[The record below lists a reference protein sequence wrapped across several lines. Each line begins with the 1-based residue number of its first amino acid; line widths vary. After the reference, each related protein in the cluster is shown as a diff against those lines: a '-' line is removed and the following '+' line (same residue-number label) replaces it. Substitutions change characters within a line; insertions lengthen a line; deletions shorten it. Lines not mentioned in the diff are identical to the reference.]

1 MALSI
6 ITKDQVEVVRSREMV
21 NEKER
26 LTTMRR
32 CFSTMLDLLKALAR
46 AEMPKDIQCM
56 ISKRKR
62 LLSSIKN
69 TSTQISLME
78 ETLKEVLPMNLR

>member
-6 ITKDQVEVVRSREMV
+6 ITKDQVEVVRSQEMV

-32 CFSTMLDLLKALAR
+32 CFSTMLDLPKALVR
-46 AEMPKDIQCM
+46 VEMPKDIQCM

-78 ETLKEVLPMNLR
+78 ETLKEVLPMSLR

>member
-1 MALSI
+1 
-6 ITKDQVEVVRSREMV
+6 MV

-32 CFSTMLDLLKALAR
+32 CFSTMLDLLKALVR
-46 AEMPKDIQCM
+46 AEMPKEIQCM

-78 ETLKEVLPMNLR
+78 ETLKEVLPMSLR

>member
-32 CFSTMLDLLKALAR
+32 CFSTMLDLLKALVR
-46 AEMPKDIQCM
+46 AEMPKEIQCM

-78 ETLKEVLPMNLR
+78 ETLKEVLPMSLR